1 MAEKLNFEAALAKL
15 EESAQ
20 ALKSGNL
27 SLEESVK
34 VYEESIKYYDFCSDF
49 LKNARQKIEIYR
61 PETGK
66 IEDFG
71 EI

>member
-66 IEDFG
+66 SENFG